1 MQIYNS
7 NTETKLTMPN
17 LAKEF
22 LDSFLVKKK
31 KKFTSAELEELVRTE
46 NYGESPTK
54 HVEIFTKMTNTRPQ
68 QREVK
73 LIVFPDES
81 AAAFRQCKESSAF
94 ERPST
99 TMSMKDAVR
108 NSHATFASSGDPST
122 KYKNSDGVDVV
133 VSDSPSP
140 SPKGKSKK
148 SRGGS
153 YNKRTRRSRSRRG
166 LTRKH
171 SRSAKR

>member
-1 MQIYNS
+1 
-7 NTETKLTMPN
+7 MPN
-17 LAKEF
+17 LAKNF
-22 LDSFLVKKK
+22 LVSFLVKKK
-31 KKFTSAELEELVRTE
+31 KKFTGAELEELVRTE
-46 NYGESPTK
+46 NYGESPTN
-54 HVEIFTKMTNTRPQ
+54 HVEIFTKMTNTVP

-81 AAAFRQCKESSAF
+81 AAAFRQCKDSNHF
-94 ERPST
+94 ERPSA
-99 TMSMKDAVR
+99 TMSMKEAVR

-133 VSDSPSP
+133 VSGSPSP
-140 SPKGKSKK
+140 KSKGKSKK
-148 SRGGS
+148 SHGGS
-153 YNKRTRRSRSRRG
+153 YIKRSRRSRSRRG

>member
-1 MQIYNS
+1 
-7 NTETKLTMPN
+7 MPN
-17 LAKEF
+17 LAKIF

-31 KKFTSAELEELVRTE
+31 KKFTGAELEELVRTE
-46 NYGESPTK
+46 NYGESPKK
-54 HVEIFTKMTNTRPQ
+54 HVEIFTKMTNTQP

-94 ERPST
+94 ERPSV

-133 VSDSPSP
+133 VSGSPSP
-140 SPKGKSKK
+140 KSKGKSKK

-153 YNKRTRRSRSRRG
+153 YIKRTRRSRSRRG

>member
-1 MQIYNS
+1 
-7 NTETKLTMPN
+7 MPN

-31 KKFTSAELEELVRTE
+31 KKFTGAELEELVRTE

-54 HVEIFTKMTNTRPQ
+54 HVDIFTRMTNTEP

-81 AAAFRQCKESSAF
+81 AASFRQHEGSSAF
-94 ERPST
+94 ERPSV
-99 TMSMKDAVR
+99 TMSMKDAVLKAR
-108 NSHATFASSGDPST
+108 ATFASSGDPST

-133 VSDSPSP
+133 VSGSPSP
-140 SPKGKSKK
+140 KSKGKSKK
-148 SRGGS
+148 SHGGS
-153 YNKRTRRSRSRRG
+153 YIKRSRRSRSRRG

>member
-1 MQIYNS
+1 
-7 NTETKLTMPN
+7 MPN

-31 KKFTSAELEELVRTE
+31 KKFTGAELEELVRTE
-46 NYGESPTK
+46 NYGESPKK
-54 HVEIFTKMTNTRPQ
+54 HVEIFTKMTNTQP

-81 AAAFRQCKESSAF
+81 AAAFRQCKEGSAF
-94 ERPST
+94 ERPSV

-133 VSDSPSP
+133 VSGSP
-140 SPKGKSKK
+140 SPKSKSKK

-153 YNKRTRRSRSRRG
+153 YIRKSRRTRSRRG

>member
-1 MQIYNS
+1 
-7 NTETKLTMPN
+7 
-17 LAKEF
+17 
-22 LDSFLVKKK
+22 
-31 KKFTSAELEELVRTE
+31 
-46 NYGESPTK
+46 
-54 HVEIFTKMTNTRPQ
+54 MTNTVP

-81 AAAFRQCKESSAF
+81 AAAFRQHEGSSAF

-99 TMSMKDAVR
+99 TMTMKDAVR

-140 SPKGKSKK
+140 KGKSKSKK

-153 YNKRTRRSRSRRG
+153 YIKRTRRSRSRRG

-171 SRSAKR
+171 SRSVKRW

>member
-1 MQIYNS
+1 
-7 NTETKLTMPN
+7 MPN
-17 LAKEF
+17 LAKIF

-31 KKFTSAELEELVRTE
+31 KKFTGAELEELVTTE
-46 NYGESPTK
+46 NFGESPAK
-54 HVEIFTKMTNTRPQ
+54 HVEIFTKMTNTVP

-94 ERPST
+94 ERPSA

-133 VSDSPSP
+133 VSGSPSP
-140 SPKGKSKK
+140 KSKGKSKK

-153 YNKRTRRSRSRRG
+153 YIKRTRRSRSRRG

>member
-1 MQIYNS
+1 
-7 NTETKLTMPN
+7 MPN
-17 LAKEF
+17 LAKKF
-22 LDSFLVKKK
+22 LGSFLVKKK
-31 KKFTSAELEELVRTE
+31 NKFTGAELEELVTTE
-46 NYGESPTK
+46 NYGESPAK
-54 HVEIFTKMTNTRPQ
+54 HVEIFTKMTNTVP

-94 ERPST
+94 ERPSA

-133 VSDSPSP
+133 VSGSPSP
-140 SPKGKSKK
+140 SPKGKSKSKK

-153 YNKRTRRSRSRRG
+153 YIKRTRRSRSRRG

-171 SRSAKR
+171 SRSVKR

>member
-1 MQIYNS
+1 MS
-7 NTETKLTMPN
+7 N
-17 LAKEF
+17 LAKVF
-22 LDSFLVKKK
+22 LDSFLVQKK
-31 KKFTSAELEELVRTE
+31 KKFTGAELEELVRTE

-54 HVEIFTKMTNTRPQ
+54 HVEIFTKMTNTVPQ
-68 QREVK
+68 RQVK

-81 AAAFRQCKESSAF
+81 AAAFRQCKDSSDF
-94 ERPST
+94 ERPSA
-99 TMSMKDAVR
+99 TMSMKEAVR

-133 VSDSPSP
+133 VSDSPSK
-140 SPKGKSKK
+140 SPKSKSKGKK
-148 SRGGS
+148 SRGGGS
-153 YNKRTRRSRSRRG
+153 YIERSRRSRSRRG

>member
-1 MQIYNS
+1 
-7 NTETKLTMPN
+7 MPN

-31 KKFTSAELEELVRTE
+31 KKFTGAELEELVTTE

-54 HVEIFTKMTNTRPQ
+54 HVEIFTRMTNTEP

-73 LIVFPDES
+73 LLVFPDES
-81 AAAFRQCKESSAF
+81 AASFRQHEGSSAF
-94 ERPST
+94 ERPSV

-108 NSHATFASSGDPST
+108 KAHATFTSSGDPTT

-133 VSDSPSP
+133 VVSGST
-140 SPKGKSKK
+140 SPKNKSKT

-153 YNKRTRRSRSRRG
+153 YIRKSRRTRSRRG

>member
-1 MQIYNS
+1 
-7 NTETKLTMPN
+7 MPN

-31 KKFTSAELEELVRTE
+31 KKFTGAELEELVRTE
-46 NYGESPTK
+46 NYGESPKK
-54 HVEIFTKMTNTRPQ
+54 HVEIFTKMTNTQP

-94 ERPST
+94 ERPSV

-108 NSHATFASSGDPST
+108 NSHATFASCGDPST

-133 VSDSPSP
+133 VSGSP
-140 SPKGKSKK
+140 SPKSKSKK
-148 SRGGS
+148 SGGGS
-153 YNKRTRRSRSRRG
+153 YIRKSQRTRSRRG

-171 SRSAKR
+171 IRSVRR

>member
-1 MQIYNS
+1 
-7 NTETKLTMPN
+7 MPN

-31 KKFTSAELEELVRTE
+31 KKFTGAELEELVRTE
-46 NYGESPTK
+46 NYGESPKK
-54 HVEIFTKMTNTRPQ
+54 HVEIFTKMTNTQP

-81 AAAFRQCKESSAF
+81 AAAFRQHEVNGAF

-99 TMSMKDAVR
+99 TMSLKDAVR

-133 VSDSPSP
+133 VSGSP
-140 SPKGKSKK
+140 SPKSKSKK

-153 YNKRTRRSRSRRG
+153 YIKRSRRTRSRRG

-171 SRSAKR
+171 SRSVKR

>member
-1 MQIYNS
+1 
-7 NTETKLTMPN
+7 MPN

-22 LDSFLVKKK
+22 LGSFLVKKK
-31 KKFTSAELEELVRTE
+31 KKFTSDELEELVRTE
-46 NYGESPTK
+46 NYEESPTNR
-54 HVEIFTKMTNTRPQ
+54 VEIFTKMTNTVP

-81 AAAFRQCKESSAF
+81 AAVFRQHEGSSAF

-108 NSHATFASSGDPST
+108 NSHATFASSGDPT
-122 KYKNSDGVDVV
+122 NIYKNSDGVDVV
-133 VSDSPSP
+133 VSGSP
-140 SPKGKSKK
+140 SPKSKSGKKK
-148 SRGGS
+148 SQGGS
-153 YNKRTRRSRSRRG
+153 YIKRTRRSRSRRG

-171 SRSAKR
+171 SRSVKR

>member
-1 MQIYNS
+1 
-7 NTETKLTMPN
+7 MPN
-17 LAKEF
+17 LAKIF

-31 KKFTSAELEELVRTE
+31 KKFTGAELEELVTTE
-46 NYGESPTK
+46 NFGESPAK
-54 HVEIFTKMTNTRPQ
+54 HVEIFTKMTNTQP

-94 ERPST
+94 ERPSA

-133 VSDSPSP
+133 VSGSPSP
-140 SPKGKSKK
+140 KSKGKSKK

-153 YNKRTRRSRSRRG
+153 YIKRTRRSRSRRG

>member
-1 MQIYNS
+1 
-7 NTETKLTMPN
+7 MPN

-31 KKFTSAELEELVRTE
+31 KKFTGAELEELVRTE
-46 NYGESPTK
+46 NYGESPKK
-54 HVEIFTKMTNTRPQ
+54 HVEIFTKMTNTQP

-81 AAAFRQCKESSAF
+81 AAAFRQHEVNGAF

-99 TMSMKDAVR
+99 TMSLKDAVR
-108 NSHATFASSGDPST
+108 NSYATFASSNLPNT
-122 KYKNSDGVDVV
+122 IYKNSDGVDVV
-133 VSDSPSP
+133 VTPSP
-140 SPKGKSKK
+140 SPKSKSKK

-153 YNKRTRRSRSRRG
+153 YIRKSRRTRSRRG

>member
-1 MQIYNS
+1 
-7 NTETKLTMPN
+7 MPN

-31 KKFTSAELEELVRTE
+31 KKFTGAELEELVRTE
-46 NYGESPTK
+46 NYGESPKK
-54 HVEIFTKMTNTRPQ
+54 HVEIFTKMTNTQP

-94 ERPST
+94 ERPSV

-133 VSDSPSP
+133 VSGSPSP
-140 SPKGKSKK
+140 KSKGKSKK

-153 YNKRTRRSRSRRG
+153 YIKRTRRSRSRRG

-171 SRSAKR
+171 SRSVKR

>member
-1 MQIYNS
+1 
-7 NTETKLTMPN
+7 MPN

-22 LDSFLVKKK
+22 LGSFLVKKK
-31 KKFTSAELEELVRTE
+31 KKFTSDELDELVRTE
-46 NYGESPTK
+46 NYGESPKK
-54 HVEIFTKMTNTRPQ
+54 HVEIFTKMTNTVP

-81 AAAFRQCKESSAF
+81 AAAFRQHEGSSAF

-140 SPKGKSKK
+140 KGKSKSKK

-153 YNKRTRRSRSRRG
+153 YIKRTRRSRSRRG

-171 SRSAKR
+171 SRSVKR

>member
-1 MQIYNS
+1 
-7 NTETKLTMPN
+7 MPN

-22 LDSFLVKKK
+22 LGSFLVKKK
-31 KKFTSAELEELVRTE
+31 KKFTSDELDELVRTE
-46 NYGESPTK
+46 NYGESPKK
-54 HVEIFTKMTNTRPQ
+54 HVEIFTKMTNTVP

-81 AAAFRQCKESSAF
+81 AAAFRQHEGSSAF

-99 TMSMKDAVR
+99 TMTMKDAVR

-140 SPKGKSKK
+140 KGKSKSKK

-153 YNKRTRRSRSRRG
+153 YIKRTRRSRSRRG

-171 SRSAKR
+171 SRSVKR

>member
-1 MQIYNS
+1 
-7 NTETKLTMPN
+7 MPN

-31 KKFTSAELEELVRTE
+31 KKFTGAELEELVRTE
-46 NYGESPTK
+46 NYGESPKK
-54 HVEIFTKMTNTRPQ
+54 HVEIFTKMTNTQP

-94 ERPST
+94 ERPSV

-133 VSDSPSP
+133 VSGSP
-140 SPKGKSKK
+140 SPKSKSKK

-153 YNKRTRRSRSRRG
+153 YIRKSQRTRSRRG

>member
-1 MQIYNS
+1 
-7 NTETKLTMPN
+7 MPN

-22 LDSFLVKKK
+22 LGSFLVKKK
-31 KKFTSAELEELVRTE
+31 KKFTGAELEELVRTE
-46 NYGESPTK
+46 NYGESPAK
-54 HVEIFTKMTNTRPQ
+54 HVEIFTKMTNTVP

-94 ERPST
+94 ERPSA

-133 VSDSPSP
+133 VSGSPSP
-140 SPKGKSKK
+140 KSKGKSKK

-153 YNKRTRRSRSRRG
+153 YIKRTRRSHSRRG

>member
-1 MQIYNS
+1 
-7 NTETKLTMPN
+7 MPN

-31 KKFTSAELEELVRTE
+31 KKFTGAELEELVRTE
-46 NYGESPTK
+46 NYGESPK
-54 HVEIFTKMTNTRPQ
+54 KYVEIFTKMTNTQP

-94 ERPST
+94 ERPSA
-99 TMSMKDAVR
+99 TMSMKEAVR

-133 VSDSPSP
+133 VSGSP
-140 SPKGKSKK
+140 SPKSKSKK

-153 YNKRTRRSRSRRG
+153 YIRKSQRTRSRRG